1 VLERKRG
8 RREEGLR
15 RLKEIISLRI
25 LRIFGAEAA
34 PKIRVGKRNYEK
46 VAPVDSQFLFPSSH

>member
-1 VLERKRG
+1 VEEPYAEEIKRA
-8 RREEGLR
+8 ELV
-15 RLKEIISLRI
+15 KEIISLTI
-25 LRIFGAEAA
+25 LRFFGAEAA